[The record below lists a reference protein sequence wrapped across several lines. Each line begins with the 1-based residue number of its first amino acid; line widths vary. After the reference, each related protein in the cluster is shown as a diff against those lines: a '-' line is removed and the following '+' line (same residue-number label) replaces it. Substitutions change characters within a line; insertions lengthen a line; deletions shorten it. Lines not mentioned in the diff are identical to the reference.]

1 MNWAACS
8 TWLTCE
14 SVATF
19 YASYYT
25 SQVHT
30 SVFRMP
36 GMRVFAG
43 LIAVACLFLAGCT
56 PSGDETPTETPT
68 DDPTETTP
76 TLNPTTTT
84 LTSVDEILVSGD
96 FGTQTSV
103 TAPYPFEVEET
114 ICDARIPGTGATVG
128 EHSVVELQYTGI
140 NATTGQTFDSS
151 FFNQA
156 PLLGQ
161 NGYFV
166 EGFNNCLTDSKAG
179 SRVLMAISGPDGYD
193 EGGGNPDAG
202 INVGDTLLFVVD
214 IVAVEYE
221 GPEGQHLADGN
232 QWVTVTDEDGVP
244 TATIKTGVPA
254 PTTLQVTV
262 LTQGT
267 GRTVEASDAVYVNFL
282 QMDYATGKTIENSF
296 TDGGG
301 PQADMLANL
310 IPGWRNALVNQ
321 PMGSRLLIIVPGD
334 LAYPQGNES
343 PAVAPNATLVFVV
356 DILFSFVP
364 QSQ

>member
-1 MNWAACS
+1 
-8 TWLTCE
+8 
-14 SVATF
+14 
-19 YASYYT
+19 
-25 SQVHT
+25 
-30 SVFRMP
+30 
-36 GMRVFAG
+36 MRVCLG
-43 LIAVACLFLAGCT
+43 LVAVACLFLAGCT
-56 PSGDETPTETPT
+56 PSVEETPTETPIDT
-68 DDPTETTP
+68 PTETTP
-76 TLNPTTTT
+76 TLNATTTT
-84 LTSVDEILVSGD
+84 LTAVEGILVSGD
-96 FGTQTSV
+96 FGHETVV

-114 ICDARIPGTGATVG
+114 ICDTRITGSGTKVG

-140 NATTGQTFDSS
+140 NASTGQPFDSS

-166 EGFNNCLTDSKAG
+166 EGFNNCLTDATEG

-214 IVAVEYE
+214 IIAVEYD

-232 QWVTVTDEDGVP
+232 QWVTVADDDGVP
-244 TATIKTGVPA
+244 TATIKTGVTA

-262 LTQGT
+262 LTQGK
-267 GRTVEASDAVYVNFL
+267 GRPVEASDAVYVNFL
-282 QMDYATGKTIENSF
+282 QMDFATGKMIENSF

-321 PMGSRLLIIVPGD
+321 PMGSRLLLIVPGD

-343 PAVAPNATLVFVV
+343 PPVTPNATLVFVV
-356 DILFSFVP
+356 DILFSFIP